1 MKRKEN
7 PFLWALVGALMLAI
21 LGLALIQNNRARRNS
36 PPAASTFSEDNAG
49 SFMDISNGR
58 TFFTRHID
66 TVTCDTMYFVCRL
79 GPNGDTIP
87 DIIGVTYPNDSVA
100 YYRYYL
106 NNQGDTVLM
115 DYLLQHEQEV
125 PKKPNDTDPDS
136 LFLAVKDSVM
146 NKDEQTLISAISS
159 YLERIHTNSTDDTE
173 RIPDSVTDTT
183 ETDETDTT
191 TNKLFNSIIVP
202 DETEDE

>member
-7 PFLWALVGALMLAI
+7 PFLWALAGALMLVI
-21 LGLALIQNNRARRNS
+21 LGLALMVNNGARKKSVPVVSTSPGDNS
-36 PPAASTFSEDNAG
+36 GP
-49 SFMDISNGR
+49 FMDISNDR
-58 TFFTRHID
+58 TFFMRHID

-79 GPNGDTIP
+79 GSNGDTIP
-87 DIIGVTYPNDSVA
+87 DFIGVTYPNDSVA

-115 DYLLQHEQEV
+115 DYLLQQEQEA
-125 PKKPNDTDPDS
+125 PEKPNATDPDS
-136 LFLAVKDSVM
+136 LFLAIKDSVM

-159 YLERIHTNSTDDTE
+159 YLERIHTNGTDDTE
-173 RIPDSVTDTT
+173 RVPDSVTDST
-183 ETDETDTT
+183 ETAETDTT